1 MKTKYGIEY
10 KTSGVYMITNK
21 VNGKRYIGSSIDISS
36 RISSHMNREARK
48 QNTEFYKE
56 AYKYGRDGFEYT
68 VLEEC
73 SQEYLLERE
82 TYYFELLEPEY
93 NMKHPKTRK
102 FINEE
107 DWYTEG
113 NMKAIQRR
121 KVEYNQP
128 DKVEL
133 FRHIHTEK
141 MKPCH
146 MFTKENEYASTFISL
161 AEAARWL
168 DENTNF
174 KTKNKVSKVKAVCDK
189 ERPTAFGYKFKYA
202 DKSVTTIPK
211 GSRGTI
217 DTYSEAVNQM
227 KQSVLW

>member
-73 SQEYLLERE
+73 SQEDLLERE

-102 FINEE
+102 FINKE

-113 NMKAIQRR
+113 NTKAIQRR

-133 FRHIHTEK
+133 FRNLHTEK
-141 MKPCH
+141 MKPCY
-146 MFTKENEYASTFISL
+146 MFTKENEYVSTFISL

-168 DENTNF
+168 DRNTSY
-174 KTKNKVSKVKAVCDK
+174 KAKNKVSKVKAVCDK
-189 ERPTAFGYKFKYA
+189 ERKTAFGYKFKYA

-217 DTYSEAVNQM
+217 DTYSEAVN
-227 KQSVLW
+227 